1 MYIDKI
7 VNKNFIILSPS
18 RKAAKFFWI
27 LDHAGRRIRLLANFG
42 IWIKIFATIIFFL
55 SQECFAQVKSI
66 KMEDTRTSLL
76 NFYEGIEQA
85 VAGYWEMAIL
95 KFEKAREHNP
105 QNQKAYLCHLI
116 ISDIIDGKLS
126 ENTGT
131 NIFIAI
137 DAWAFSNN
145 MKAKEVFDTI
155 LDTQNDYGIIY
166 LFKGMNEESLEA
178 FEEAYLDYNKVI
190 ELKPD
195 ITYAFLRRG
204 KLHARQGQNS
214 KALSDFNQAIDMDS
228 FYYAA
233 YYERG
238 TVYQTLK
245 DYEKSIQDYERAH
258 YLYPSLKQTL
268 HESLKICEGY
278 NNLGMVFLKNKN
290 YPEAL
295 HNFNN
300 AIDWNPNFH
309 EPYLNRGITFR
320 NLRLFAAAISDFNK
334 ALELDSAKVDVYF
347 NLALTYKEMHEVD
360 KTIDYLAQVKDI
372 APNHIQAYK
381 TLGEIYYDMRHFD
394 QAILMFEKVLAIDDK
409 NYWGYYWVALAYD
422 AKRRYPEAIKAYEIF
437 IKVAPEEFYD
447 QKIKM
452 YERAERLK
460 RWIDRDKP

>member
-18 RKAAKFFWI
+18 CKAAKSLWI

-42 IWIKIFATIIFFL
+42 FWIQLIAIILFFL
-55 SQECFAQVKSI
+55 STVCFAQIKSI

-85 VAGYWEMAIL
+85 VAGYWEMASL
-95 KFEKAREHNP
+95 KIDKALEHNP

-155 LDTQNDYGIIY
+155 LDTQKDYGLIY

-190 ELKPD
+190 ELAPD
-195 ITYAFLRRG
+195 ITYALIKRG
-204 KLHARQGQNS
+204 RLHARLGQNDQ
-214 KALSDFNQAIDMDS
+214 ALRDFDQAIDMDS
-228 FYYAA
+228 VYYAA

-238 TVYQTLK
+238 IVYQILK
-245 DYEKSIQDYERAH
+245 EYEKSIQDYERAS

-295 HNFNN
+295 QNFND

-320 NLRLFAAAISDFNK
+320 NLRLFDAAISDFNK
-334 ALELDSAKVDVYF
+334 VLELDSTKVDAYI
-347 NLALTYKEMHEVD
+347 NLALTYKEMDEVD
-360 KTIDYLAQVKDI
+360 ITMDYFLKLKDI
-372 APNHIQAYK
+372 DPTHFQAYQMM
-381 TLGEIYYDMRHFD
+381 GEIYYDQRHFD
-394 QAILMFEKVLAIDDK
+394 QAILMFEKVLSISDK
-409 NYWGYYWVALAYD
+409 NYWDITGWHYHMMPNED
-422 AKRRYPEAIKAYEIF
+422 IPKRL
-437 IKVAPEEFYD
+437 
-447 QKIKM
+447 
-452 YERAERLK
+452 RLMRFLLK
-460 RWIDRDKP
+460 LHLKSITIRK